1 MSVINRVVVTTN
13 SNGVSPTGFNKSDA
27 STMFRKVS
35 SLFGDVAGGGRNGN
49 MVLSLS
55 PVAAAALV
63 TTVAGTE
70 TANDTLTVAGV
81 AITLKASGSSAA
93 ANEANIAA
101 GTAGTSISGA
111 SPAVTTAGAVLSFYV
126 NVNGDGAQLVQVTGA
141 TGAAIASSLQAA
153 IRALTAK
160 TAGNA
165 TALSAATCV
174 YTTVYTV
181 TSGAKGS
188 NSSVVITGAG
198 AATLKLGAFNG
209 GVEAVGTATTLNN
222 IAGLINGT
230 TASSPDSWNGIC
242 SALACGNKLTIT
254 AAIPGTIGNGLAL
267 AVSSTG
273 SVMVITS
280 AFGSAVAGTEGTKQ
294 TYKVGL

>member
-1 MSVINRVVVTTN
+1 MSVINRVVVTTD
-13 SNGVSPTGFNKSDA
+13 SNGVSPTGFSKADS

-35 SLFGDVAGGGRNGN
+35 SLFGEVAGGGRNGN
-49 MVLSLS
+49 MVLSVS

-81 AITLKASGSSAA
+81 EIVLKASGASAA
-93 ANEANIAA
+93 SNQANIAA

-111 SPAVTTAGAVLSFYV
+111 SPATTTSSAVLSFYV
-126 NVNGDGAQLVQVTGA
+126 NVNGDGAQLIQVAGA
-141 TGAAIASSLQAA
+141 SGAAIASA
-153 IRALTAK
+153 IQTAVRALVAK

-165 TALSAATCV
+165 TALSGFTCA
-174 YTTVYTV
+174 YTTVYTC

-188 NSSVVITGAG
+188 NSSVVITGSG
-198 AATLKLGAFNG
+198 ASTLKLGVFNG

-230 TASSPDSWNGIC
+230 TAGSPDSWNGIC
-242 SALACGNKLTIT
+242 SALACGNKLTLT

-280 AFGSAVAGTEGTKQ
+280 AFGSAVAGSEGTKQ